1 MSDISRPTLSALH
14 QAFRNSFAAL
24 ESNQRLWGSELA
36 ECSPLLGSL
45 GNLAEQMRALSNV
58 RVSSTPLGTFP
69 KLEER
74 LRFKLQEAADTVL
87 EKLNEKMCRLQSA
100 RDAISNQV
108 RSVMQL
114 YEQNAT
120 SLDLQAVTERSA
132 VTPSVADML
141 EWLQDAERHYR
152 QQFLQRKVLLQTLRP
167 NDLALLESLPE
178 RWKSLESPDG
188 EQRITGNINCPK
200 LETRAPPTLR
210 CGTLVSCR
218 NTLQSVIF
226 PGAGVKTEEQNW
238 NQNLLSRTEV
248 NDADTERKTRDL
260 KTLHQIVFI
269 VY

>member
-1 MSDISRPTLSALH
+1 MSDMSRPTLSALH

-58 RVSSTPLGTFP
+58 QVSSTPLGTFP

-100 RDAISNQV
+100 RDTISNQV
-108 RSVMQL
+108 RSVVQL
-114 YEQNAT
+114 YEQSAT

-152 QQFLQRKVLLQTLRP
+152 QQYPSCLCCWYAPQHSWTARTGLFLQFFFS
-167 NDLALLESLPE
+167 DS
-178 RWKSLESPDG
+178 
-188 EQRITGNINCPK
+188 
-200 LETRAPPTLR
+200 ETENAEIVTKIY
-210 CGTLVSCR
+210 T
-218 NTLQSVIF
+218 
-226 PGAGVKTEEQNW
+226 
-238 NQNLLSRTEV
+238 
-248 NDADTERKTRDL
+248 D
-260 KTLHQIVFI
+260 QIPAANEGLT
-269 VY
+269 

>member
-1 MSDISRPTLSALH
+1 MSDMSRPALSALH

-24 ESNQRLWGSELA
+24 ESKQRLWGSELA

-108 RSVMQL
+108 RSVVQL
-114 YEQNAT
+114 YEQDAT

-188 EQRITGNINCPK
+188 EQRITETLCRVSFF
-200 LETRAPPTLR
+200 LE
-210 CGTLVSCR
+210 
-218 NTLQSVIF
+218 LQ
-226 PGAGVKTEEQNW
+226 
-238 NQNLLSRTEV
+238 
-248 NDADTERKTRDL
+248 
-260 KTLHQIVFI
+260 
-269 VY
+269 